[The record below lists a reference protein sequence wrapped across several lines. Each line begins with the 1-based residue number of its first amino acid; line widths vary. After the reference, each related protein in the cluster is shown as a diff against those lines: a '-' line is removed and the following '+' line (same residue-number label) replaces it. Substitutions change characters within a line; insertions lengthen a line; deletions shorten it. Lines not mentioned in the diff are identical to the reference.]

1 MVACFLWTMLIGANL
16 IKARLR
22 CQWDAIS
29 IIELEQL
36 PHIVSRV
43 GSRKSKLLGM
53 SALLRIA
60 AVFVSLTVLTSAQE
74 RPMAALILRHGSVYT
89 MDAARSWVE
98 SVAVADGRIIYAGPD
113 AGTSGLAGPS
123 TKIIDLGGRMVLPGF
138 HDSHVHL
145 MEGGVDM
152 GLCNLK
158 DVATPE
164 AVIAE
169 IRKYAEAHTH
179 QPWVTGAG
187 WDLPVFPG
195 GIPRKEE
202 LDEAVSDRPAYMES
216 ADGHSGWANSR
227 ALALAGIT
235 KNTPDPAGGHIE
247 RDPDSKEPTGALR
260 ESARELVTGKIP
272 PMTTAENAA
281 GLKRAIEFANSLGII
296 SVQEAD
302 ASDEIL
308 NAYWALDT
316 QGLLAVRAVAAL
328 RTDPRKGDDQVAG
341 LIERRAKFSGKRL
354 RATAVKIFADGV
366 IETGTAALLEPYLDR
381 GDSRGELN
389 FEPERLAKF
398 VTSLDREG
406 FQVHIHAIGDRAIR
420 VSLDAHEAAQKSN
433 GRRDA
438 RHHIAHLELI
448 EPEDIPR
455 FRDLGVI
462 ANFQPLWAFAD
473 PYVRKLTLGPL
484 GPKRSRWIYPIAS
497 VLRTGAI
504 MAAGS
509 DWPVTSLNPLE
520 AIQVA
525 VTRRGPTE
533 PEGPAWIPEEKID
546 LAAVLAAY
554 TINGAYLNHE
564 EKETGSIEAGKAADL
579 IVLDRDLF
587 KIPPEKIH
595 EAKVVLTLLEG
606 KEVFRAPGF

>member
-1 MVACFLWTMLIGANL
+1 
-16 IKARLR
+16 
-22 CQWDAIS
+22 
-29 IIELEQL
+29 
-36 PHIVSRV
+36 
-43 GSRKSKLLGM
+43 M
-53 SALLRIA
+53 SALLRTA
-60 AVFVSLTVLTSAQE
+60 AVLAISTVLASAQNG
-74 RPMAALILRHGSVYT
+74 RTADLILRHGAVYT
-89 MDAARSWVE
+89 MDAARSWVQ
-98 SVAVADGRIIYAGPD
+98 SVAVSNGRIIYAGPD
-113 AGTSGLAGPS
+113 AGAAGLAGPS
-123 TKIIDLGGRMVLPGF
+123 TKIINLGGRMVLPGF

-145 MEGGVDM
+145 MEGGVGM
-152 GLCNLK
+152 SLCNLK
-158 DVATPE
+158 DVATPQE
-164 AVIAE
+164 VLAE
-169 IRKYAEAHTH
+169 IRKYAAAHPS

-195 GIPRKEE
+195 GIPRKEQ

-216 ADGHSGWANSR
+216 ADGHSGWANSK

-235 KNTPDPAGGHIE
+235 KDTPDPAGGRIE
-247 RDPDSKEPTGALR
+247 RDPDSKQPTGTLR
-260 ESARELVTGKIP
+260 ESARELVTSKIP
-272 PMTTAENAA
+272 PATASENAS
-281 GLKRAIEFANSLGII
+281 GLKRAVEFANSLGIV

-316 QGLLAVRAVAAL
+316 QGQLAVKAVAAL

-354 RATAVKIFADGV
+354 RPTAVKIFADGV
-366 IETGTAALLEPYLDR
+366 IETGTAALLEPYLNR

-389 FEPERLAKF
+389 FEPERLANF
-398 VTSLDREG
+398 VTRLDREG

-420 VSLDAHEAAQKSN
+420 VSLDAHAAAQKAN

-473 PYVRKLTLGPL
+473 PYVRDLTLGPL
-484 GPKRSRWIYPIAS
+484 GPQRSRWIYPIAS
-497 VLRTGAI
+497 VLKTGAM

-509 DWPVTSLNPLE
+509 DWPVTSLNPIP

-533 PEGPAWIPEEKID
+533 LEGPAWIPDEKID
-546 LAAVLAAY
+546 LAEVLAAY

-564 EKETGSIEAGKAADL
+564 EKETGSIETGKAADL

-587 KIPPEKIH
+587 KVLPEKIH

>member
-1 MVACFLWTMLIGANL
+1 
-16 IKARLR
+16 
-22 CQWDAIS
+22 
-29 IIELEQL
+29 
-36 PHIVSRV
+36 
-43 GSRKSKLLGM
+43 M
-53 SALLRIA
+53 SALLRTA
-60 AVFVSLTVLTSAQE
+60 AVLAISTVLASAQNG
-74 RPMAALILRHGSVYT
+74 RTADLILRHGAVYT
-89 MDAARSWVE
+89 MDAARSWVQ
-98 SVAVADGRIIYAGPD
+98 SVAVSNGRIIYAGPD
-113 AGTSGLAGPS
+113 AGAAGLAGPS
-123 TKIIDLGGRMVLPGF
+123 TKIINLGGRMVLPGF

-145 MEGGVDM
+145 MEGGVGM
-152 GLCNLK
+152 SLCNLK
-158 DVATPE
+158 DVATPQE
-164 AVIAE
+164 VLAE
-169 IRKYAEAHTH
+169 IRKYAAAHPS

-195 GIPRKEE
+195 GIPRKEQ

-216 ADGHSGWANSR
+216 ADGHSGWANSK

-235 KNTPDPAGGHIE
+235 KDTPDPAGGRIE
-247 RDPDSKEPTGALR
+247 RDPDSKQPTGTLR
-260 ESARELVTGKIP
+260 ESARELVTSKIP
-272 PMTTAENAA
+272 PATASENAS
-281 GLKRAIEFANSLGII
+281 GLKRAVEFANSLGIV

-316 QGLLAVRAVAAL
+316 QGQLAVKAVAAL

-354 RATAVKIFADGV
+354 RATAAKIFADGV
-366 IETGTAALLEPYLDR
+366 IETGTAALLEPYLNR

-389 FEPERLAKF
+389 FEPERLANF
-398 VTSLDREG
+398 VTRLDREG

-420 VSLDAHEAAQKSN
+420 VSLDAHAAAQKAN

-473 PYVRKLTLGPL
+473 PYVRDLTLGPL
-484 GPKRSRWIYPIAS
+484 GPQRSRWIYPIAS
-497 VLRTGAI
+497 VLKTGAM

-509 DWPVTSLNPLE
+509 DWPVTSLNPIP

-533 PEGPAWIPEEKID
+533 PEGPAWIPDEKID
-546 LAAVLAAY
+546 LAEVLAAY

-564 EKETGSIEAGKAADL
+564 EKETGSIETGKAADL

-587 KIPPEKIH
+587 KVLPEKIH

>member
-1 MVACFLWTMLIGANL
+1 
-16 IKARLR
+16 
-22 CQWDAIS
+22 
-29 IIELEQL
+29 
-36 PHIVSRV
+36 
-43 GSRKSKLLGM
+43 M
-53 SALLRIA
+53 SALLRTA
-60 AVFVSLTVLTSAQE
+60 AVLAISTVLASAQNG
-74 RPMAALILRHGSVYT
+74 RTADLILRHGAVYT
-89 MDAARSWVE
+89 MDAARSWVQ
-98 SVAVADGRIIYAGPD
+98 SVAVSNGRIIYAGPD
-113 AGTSGLAGPS
+113 AGAAGLAGPS
-123 TKIIDLGGRMVLPGF
+123 TKIINLGGRMVLPGF

-145 MEGGVDM
+145 MEGGVGM
-152 GLCNLK
+152 SLCNLK
-158 DVATPE
+158 DVATPQE
-164 AVIAE
+164 VLAE
-169 IRKYAEAHTH
+169 IRKYAAAHPS

-195 GIPRKEE
+195 GIPRKEQ

-216 ADGHSGWANSR
+216 ADGHSGWANSK

-235 KNTPDPAGGHIE
+235 KDTPDPAGGRIE
-247 RDPDSKEPTGALR
+247 RDPDSKQPTGTLR
-260 ESARELVTGKIP
+260 ESARELVTSKIP
-272 PMTTAENAA
+272 PATASENAS
-281 GLKRAIEFANSLGII
+281 GLKRAVEFANSLGIV

-316 QGLLAVRAVAAL
+316 QGQLAVKAVAAL

-354 RATAVKIFADGV
+354 RATAAKIFADGV
-366 IETGTAALLEPYLDR
+366 IETGTAALLEPYLNR

-389 FEPERLAKF
+389 FEPERLANF
-398 VTSLDREG
+398 VTRLDREG

-420 VSLDAHEAAQKSN
+420 VSLDAHAAAQKAN

-473 PYVRKLTLGPL
+473 PYVRDLTLGPL
-484 GPKRSRWIYPIAS
+484 GPQRSRWIYPIAS
-497 VLRTGAI
+497 VLKTGAM

-509 DWPVTSLNPLE
+509 DWPVTSLNPIP

-533 PEGPAWIPEEKID
+533 LEGPAWIPDEKID
-546 LAAVLAAY
+546 LAEVLAAY

-564 EKETGSIEAGKAADL
+564 EKETGSIETGKAADL

-587 KIPPEKIH
+587 KVLPEKIH

>member
-1 MVACFLWTMLIGANL
+1 M
-16 IKARLR
+16 
-22 CQWDAIS
+22 
-29 IIELEQL
+29 
-36 PHIVSRV
+36 P
-43 GSRKSKLLGM
+43 
-53 SALLRIA
+53 ALLRIA
-60 AVFVSLTVLTSAQE
+60 AVFVSLTVLTSAQD
-74 RPMAALILRHGSVYT
+74 RRTAALILRHGVVYT

-98 SVAVADGRIIYAGPD
+98 SVAVLDGRIIYAGPD
-113 AGTSGLAGPS
+113 AGTSGLAGSS

-158 DVATPE
+158 DVATPQ

-169 IRKYAEAHTH
+169 IRKYAEAHTN

-247 RDPDSKEPTGALR
+247 RDPDSKEPTGPLR

-272 PMTTAENAA
+272 PLTAAENAA

-389 FEPERLAKF
+389 FEAERLAKF

-420 VSLDAHEAAQKSN
+420 VSLDAHEAAQKVN

-448 EPEDIPR
+448 EPEDILR

-546 LAAVLAAY
+546 LPAVLAAY

>member
-1 MVACFLWTMLIGANL
+1 
-16 IKARLR
+16 
-22 CQWDAIS
+22 
-29 IIELEQL
+29 
-36 PHIVSRV
+36 
-43 GSRKSKLLGM
+43 
-53 SALLRIA
+53 
-60 AVFVSLTVLTSAQE
+60 
-74 RPMAALILRHGSVYT
+74 
-89 MDAARSWVE
+89 
-98 SVAVADGRIIYAGPD
+98 
-113 AGTSGLAGPS
+113 
-123 TKIIDLGGRMVLPGF
+123 
-138 HDSHVHL
+138 
-145 MEGGVDM
+145 
-152 GLCNLK
+152 
-158 DVATPE
+158 
-164 AVIAE
+164 
-169 IRKYAEAHTH
+169 
-179 QPWVTGAG
+179 
-187 WDLPVFPG
+187 
-195 GIPRKEE
+195 
-202 LDEAVSDRPAYMES
+202 
-216 ADGHSGWANSR
+216 
-227 ALALAGIT
+227 
-235 KNTPDPAGGHIE
+235 
-247 RDPDSKEPTGALR
+247 
-260 ESARELVTGKIP
+260 
-272 PMTTAENAA
+272 
-281 GLKRAIEFANSLGII
+281 
-296 SVQEAD
+296 
-302 ASDEIL
+302 
-308 NAYWALDT
+308 
-316 QGLLAVRAVAAL
+316 
-328 RTDPRKGDDQVAG
+328 
-341 LIERRAKFSGKRL
+341 
-354 RATAVKIFADGV
+354 
-366 IETGTAALLEPYLDR
+366 
-381 GDSRGELN
+381 
-389 FEPERLAKF
+389 LAKF

-533 PEGPAWIPEEKID
+533 PEGPAWIPEEKIN

-587 KIPPEKIH
+587 TIPPEKIH

-606 KEVFRAPGF
+606 KKVFRAPGF